1 MISSAQIKQI
11 RALKD
16 KKFRDQSGLFVV
28 EGEKMVQ
35 EALDSDYTVEAV
47 YRVSEIGEAAMDRIS
62 LLNTPSSAL
71 ALVRMKKDIPPVLKG
86 NGLYLGL
93 DSLRDPGNMG
103 TILRIADW
111 FGIDGVFASEDS
123 VDIYNPK
130 VVQST
135 MGAIFRVDFHYCDLG
150 RLCTENDVTVFGTF
164 LKGENIYETDLGAD
178 KPALIITGNESNGIS
193 DRIAALCNRRIT
205 IPSFASGKGSESLN
219 AAVATAITV
228 SEFRRR

>member
-11 RALKD
+11 RALKE

-35 EALDSDYTVEAV
+35 EALDSDYQVEAV
-47 YRVSEIGEAAMDRIS
+47 YRISEIGVTAMERIS

-71 ALVRMKKDIPPVLKG
+71 ALVRIRKDKPSALKR

-135 MGAIFRVDFHYCDLG
+135 MGAIFRVDFHYCDLA

-164 LKGENIYETDLGAD
+164 LNGENIYDADLSAD
-178 KPALIITGNESNGIS
+178 KPALIVTGNESNGIS

-205 IPSFASGKGSESLN
+205 IPSFANGKGSESLN

-228 SEFRRR
+228 SEFKRR